1 VVRFSNGEA
10 DPEIE
15 ELIDEMAKNGITG
28 GSLIKGL
35 LGDVA
40 ELYDL
45 DAGNKNNVQ
54 RVVNKFARIPQRA
67 AKRYGAVDDYTKLV
81 IYRRN
86 REFFAKAEYG
96 RGYAELSESQQ
107 NTVQKLAAERTIS
120 NTPSLSRLPQF
131 YRDIMRFGIF
141 GNFLSFKFEALR
153 SFTSIVRNG
162 IADVKKGSELIKAGQ
177 GERGSEYLKMGT
189 SNLLGISA
197 LATMNTVGYT
207 MLASIV
213 SQIAGLGDDEED
225 KEKKRQ
231 ITNLIRRTDVLKSGW
246 LKDANVIPTKID
258 KDGDVVVFN
267 MSTEDPYDEALNLM
281 NAILG
286 VKEGYEITDFMEQQV
301 EELTD
306 PTMTLGTIL
315 EIQRNRNAWG
325 DKIANPD
332 SHWFYQGLQYMG
344 YFGSQY
350 IPSSFRFGK
359 RTIEDYVEEGDN
371 PLVAGAKTMPQ
382 MMARNYKFNMP
393 LQMKYA
399 LDDEFGVDSDRWDG
413 LSEQEKVHRIQR
425 LDRFREGVLAM
436 EQISEVTGNREMIE
450 KTRELIVKNRSLS
463 KEEKAHLLYGRQA
476 EITPAIDSNKK
487 YEAMRAIN
495 NFIHE
500 NNIREFKQSD
510 FDNIMSKHKLE
521 GKSVPE
527 DTEMLLNHMK
537 SEINKGFYSEK
548 MRKTYHD
555 FITFYNSVPDRSSRE
570 AAQMFYNTFGDLR
583 NKRGYLDGNRLNEL
597 QNAINDFAEGKSF
610 RIEKGMIIEYIK
622 LLEEEYPQ

>member
-1 VVRFSNGEA
+1 MRCSGRYENLSAKERNRYKQVSSNFSPLNGYYVENTLNEYLRNAPLYDSNNKMLNTYFTLLTGMRMAQTVLNPNTWRKNYLGGLYAMFANGIFMNKKALSDIKNRVVRFSNGEA

-96 RGYAELSESQQ
+96 RAYTELSESQKDA
-107 NTVQKLAAERTIS
+107 VQKLAAERTIS

-399 LDDEFGVDSDRWDG
+399 LP
-413 LSEQEKVHRIQR
+413 KYPI
-425 LDRFREGVLAM
+425 
-436 EQISEVTGNREMIE
+436 
-450 KTRELIVKNRSLS
+450 
-463 KEEKAHLLYGRQA
+463 
-476 EITPAIDSNKK
+476 KK
-487 YEAMRAIN
+487 M
-495 NFIHE
+495 
-500 NNIREFKQSD
+500 
-510 FDNIMSKHKLE
+510 
-521 GKSVPE
+521 V
-527 DTEMLLNHMK
+527 
-537 SEINKGFYSEK
+537 
-548 MRKTYHD
+548 
-555 FITFYNSVPDRSSRE
+555 
-570 AAQMFYNTFGDLR
+570 
-583 NKRGYLDGNRLNEL
+583 
-597 QNAINDFAEGKSF
+597 
-610 RIEKGMIIEYIK
+610 
-622 LLEEEYPQ
+622 